1 MQNLSKYIIS
11 VMSVFYLS
19 YSLTANANNIKLDAI
34 NLNLSGTVTE
44 KTCGVLST
52 AQDKKIELGTIRL
65 GKGMYKDD
73 RSPRVQIP
81 FDVSSCPA
89 NGLVTITF
97 TGTNDTV
104 DTQLL
109 AIDNVPK
116 KAKNVAIEIS
126 DKDKNRVVLG
136 TKSKPITADANGNA
150 SLMFYANYIVTK
162 DTAEPGV
169 GNAKMQF
176 SIQYE

>member
-1 MQNLSKYIIS
+1 MQTISKYMIS
-11 VMSVFYLS
+11 VLSIFYLGCAQTT
-19 YSLTANANNIKLDAI
+19 YAQDLKLDAI
-34 NLNLSGTVTE
+34 NLTLSVKVTE

-65 GKGMYKDD
+65 GKGMNKDD

-162 DTAEPGV
+162 DTAEPGI

-176 SIQYE
+176 SVQYE

>member
-162 DTAEPGV
+162 DTAEPGT

>member
-1 MQNLSKYIIS
+1 MQTISKYMIS
-11 VMSVFYLS
+11 VLSIFYLACAQTT
-19 YSLTANANNIKLDAI
+19 YAQDLKLDAI
-34 NLNLSGTVTE
+34 NLTLSGKVTE

-65 GKGMYKDD
+65 GKDMNKDD

-162 DTAEPGV
+162 DTAEPGI

-176 SIQYE
+176 SVQYE